1 MGGERDGGRPFISH
15 WTLLFVRR
23 LNQCVITVD
32 GYHKK
37 QCQEPS
43 QGYPPNCVIY
53 KYEMVVNAAATIDG
67 ANG

>member
-1 MGGERDGGRPFISH
+1 MEASVSH
-15 WTLLFVRR
+15 LASVFVRS

-32 GYHKK
+32 GDHKK

-43 QGYPPNCVIY
+43 QGYSPNCVIY
-53 KYEMVVNAAATIDG
+53 KYEMVVNAAATVDG